1 MPTKSI
7 YTQLGG
13 CEGCVDIAVNTAEQE
28 HETTACT
35 VLGRPC
41 CQYDRSSCQNCIR
54 NIPIDEYLFHI
65 SYKNKNYFILIYVFF
80 FLNVDL

>member
-41 CQYDRSSCQNCIR
+41 CQYDRSSCQNSLLPASLSQALGNLPGESIEAVS
-54 NIPIDEYLFHI
+54 PPAL
-65 SYKNKNYFILIYVFF
+65 
-80 FLNVDL
+80 VDSNF